1 MLGRSCSGEDLD
13 PIKLGLWDYCWCA
26 IFANNY
32 WIVWRIQGTLDLW
45 PKLKGPLTNSSSRFI
60 KVIVVPPAKE
70 KKNRLLRSS
79 RESQWHHLESRVKKS
94 DISSSKLNYP
104 NIGFWIFWSHDPSH
118 QVHHISPSK
127 LIYSSTEF
135 LSHSIHRVIEFSIR
149 PFLNFS
155 HIYSS
160 QRRLVMYWALI
171 CSSIGFIHQ
180 THHNSPYLI
189 KLTIK
194 SFAPPESGSH
204 GNGK

>member
-1 MLGRSCSGEDLD
+1 MRLVTHASQMKPLVKRAKTKGVERDRNSGHQPRRTRVET
-13 PIKLGLWDYCWCA
+13 G
-26 IFANNY
+26 
-32 WIVWRIQGTLDLW
+32 
-45 PKLKGPLTNSSSRFI
+45 GP
-60 KVIVVPPAKE
+60 
-70 KKNRLLRSS
+70 
-79 RESQWHHLESRVKKS
+79 HHLQSRVKKS

-118 QVHHISPSK
+118 QVHISPSK
-127 LIYSSTEF
+127 LIYSSTGF
-135 LSHSIHRVIEFSIR
+135 LSHSLHRVIEFSIR

>member
-1 MLGRSCSGEDLD
+1 MKKLATIAADSGIRIRE
-13 PIKLGLWDYCWCA
+13 
-26 IFANNY
+26 
-32 WIVWRIQGTLDLW
+32 VWLA
-45 PKLKGPLTNSSSRFI
+45 PKLRLQQRKKRLLQSSR
-60 KVIVVPPAKE
+60 K
-70 KKNRLLRSS
+70 
-79 RESQWHHLESRVKKS
+79 SQWHHLQSRVKKS
-94 DISSSKLNYP
+94 NISSSKLNYP
-104 NIGFWIFWSHDPSH
+104 NRVLN

-127 LIYSSTEF
+127 LIYSSTGF

-189 KLTIK
+189 KLIIK